1 MTESLPLRQIGNFE
15 PYYMDFKNQ
24 ITQEAEQAIRD
35 KVFPGCVIGIVTRSG
50 ERQVLPFGGF
60 TYESQSPVVKE
71 DTIYDTAS
79 LTKSIPTSSL
89 ALQLIDDEKLKLMG
103 RLIDYIPEFNN
114 SDREDVLIKHL
125 LTYTLD
131 GYGLASA
138 IDGTDGASLHQ
149 RTAADLLNV
158 LLTHDF
164 ERRPG
169 TVFKYTNIPAA
180 LLGLVIE
187 KITNSTIDKL
197 ADEHLFKPLKM
208 DRSTFYPEN
217 FPIEEIV
224 PTESDD
230 WRGLVRGTVHD
241 ESAYI
246 CKKEGKIVG
255 HAGLFSTAPDILN
268 FLEMLLHKG
277 TLLGK
282 TYFSEK
288 IVEQMGANQIPELS
302 DSTGLGWELNQPRYM
317 GEYCTSHTFGKTGFT
332 GTLCV
337 CDVEKGIAYVI
348 FSNRIFPKRPTDSK
362 AINAFRKKIGE
373 IILAP

>member
-1 MTESLPLRQIGNFE
+1 
-15 PYYMDFKNQ
+15 MDFKNKSA
-24 ITQEAEQAIRD
+24 QEAEQAIRD
-35 KVFPGCVIGIVTRSG
+35 KVSPGCVIGIVNRNG

-60 TYESQSPVVKE
+60 TYESQSSLVKE
-71 DTIYDTAS
+71 DTMYDAAS

-89 ALQLIDDEKLKLMG
+89 ALKLIDEGKLKLTDK
-103 RLIDYIPEFNN
+103 LIDYIPEFNN
-114 SDREDVLIKHL
+114 SDRESVLIKHL

-138 IDGTDGASLHQ
+138 VDGVDGASLHQ
-149 RTAADLLNV
+149 RTAADLLNI
-158 LLTHDF
+158 LFTHDF
-164 ERRPG
+164 EKRPG